1 MQQEAENLDVNIV
14 ALANNTQKLA
24 EDYQKGKNIAA
35 NLVLKNLRK
44 PIEFFLRKWKRSAEE
59 YKIAEL
65 ESWPLAPKAEL
76 FNKLQGLHG
85 TLEEQ
90 NNKKITENEDLK
102 QASIFDAIEM
112 ATVNLLLY

>member
-65 ESWPLAPKAEL
+65 KLALARKAEL

-102 QASIFDAIEM
+102 QASIDAIEM